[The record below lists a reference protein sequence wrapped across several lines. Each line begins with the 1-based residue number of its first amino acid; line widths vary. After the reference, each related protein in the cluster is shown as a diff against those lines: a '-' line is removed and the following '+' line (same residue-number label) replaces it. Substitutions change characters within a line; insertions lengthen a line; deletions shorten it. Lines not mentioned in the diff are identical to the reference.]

1 MNTQITIDHLVQL
14 KLHGMARAYQA
25 MLTMP
30 VQQHPTLSQFMA
42 NLAEAETQE
51 RTQKRTEKFLQR
63 MHSAYYIF
71 QFLKIADYLNFLRFP
86 VYRQKFLETLYGM
99 IRQPV

>member
-1 MNTQITIDHLVQL
+1 MINELIELNRPQQLSVLSKAKSEVNIHGRGTGKSYIIGWEMN
-14 KLHGMARAYQA
+14 
-25 MLTMP
+25 
-30 VQQHPTLSQFMA
+30 
-42 NLAEAETQE
+42 
-51 RTQKRTEKFLQR
+51 R

-71 QFLKIADYLNFLRFP
+71 QFLKIADYLDFLRFP

>member
-1 MNTQITIDHLVQL
+1 
-14 KLHGMARAYQA
+14 
-25 MLTMP
+25 MLTDQRVVP
-30 VQQHPTLSQFMA
+30 ECGRPD
-42 NLAEAETQE
+42 ETDLLPADGDGTKL
-51 RTQKRTEKFLQR
+51 RLYR